1 MNKEQGN
8 IAEITEQELIKLGF
22 KRTNVLIEESG
33 CDHDFYYYTLDI
45 GDVCLMSSSNDEVLE
60 NRWECC
66 IFDSETLN
74 INNITDL
81 TKLIRILK
89 NNTNEK

>member
-1 MNKEQGN
+1 METK
-8 IAEITEQELIKLGF
+8 ITEQTFIDLGF
-22 KRTNVLIEESG
+22 ERTDVPMEESG
-33 CDHDFYYYTLDI
+33 CDYNFYYYTLNI

-60 NRWECC
+60 NSWECC

-81 TKLIRILK
+81 TNLVRILK
-89 NNTNEK
+89 DNTNEK

>member
-1 MNKEQGN
+1 MNITK
-8 IAEITEQELIKLGF
+8 ITEQELIKLGF
-22 KRTNVLIEESG
+22 ERNDVPIEESG

-60 NRWECC
+60 NSWECR
-66 IFDSETLN
+66 ILDSETLN

-81 TKLIRILK
+81 TNLVRILK
-89 NNTNEK
+89 DNTNEK